1 MKPEIKEIRDLFPV
15 TKNWIYLYN
24 GGITAC
30 PKPVGD
36 AMRAF
41 LKQWED
47 GGRDAWPPAFDDFM
61 ELKNAFGRLIGADG
75 SRIVITESTTAAIN
89 LAADL
94 VRPTK
99 EQNVI
104 VTELEFMSDTYA
116 WIISHPAQVR
126 FIPEKNGRIVEDEI
140 TQFID
145 ENTAVFSVSAVAV
158 GSGYRADL
166 KKIHQATSPLHIP
179 LLVDGAQAVGVMPL
193 DIHAP
198 EIDFL
203 VCTANKWL
211 FGPAG
216 VGFLYIGDRFIQA
229 DPPNGGWLA
238 AANRRDWDLQHPVLY
253 EDAMRFQGGM
263 PNLIGAVGSLAG
275 IRLVEEIGVDVIQNR
290 IEHLTTYM
298 VEQLEL
304 LEVEIWTP
312 REKSKRAGIVFF
324 KHPAAKELYQ
334 TLQSSQ
340 IYTGNFLGGI
350 RLDVHVFNTI
360 EEIDKTLNV
369 IRAFLSKP

>member
-1 MKPEIKEIRDLFPV
+1 MNLEIKEIRDLFPV
-15 TKNWIYLYN
+15 TKNWIYFYN

-30 PKPVGD
+30 PKPVGN

-41 LKQWED
+41 LKKWED
-47 GGRDAWPPAFDDFM
+47 NGRDAWPPAFDDFL

-75 SRIVITESTTAAIN
+75 SRIAITESTTAAIN
-89 LAADL
+89 LVAGL
-94 VRPTK
+94 VRPQK
-99 EQNVI
+99 EQNVV
-104 VTELEFMSDTYA
+104 VTELEYMSDTYP

-126 FIPEKNGRIVEDEI
+126 FIPENNGRIIEDEI
-140 TQFID
+140 PQFVD
-145 ENTAVFSVSAVAV
+145 ENTAVLSVSAVAV

-166 KKIHQATSPLHIP
+166 KKVHQATSPIHIP

-193 DIHAP
+193 NINDP

-216 VGFLYIGDRFIQA
+216 VGFLYVGDRFIQA
-229 DPPNGGWLA
+229 DPPNAGWLA

-253 EDAMRFQGGM
+253 EDAMRFQCGM

-275 IRLVEEIGVDVIQNR
+275 IRLIEEIGVDVIQGR
-290 IEHLTTYM
+290 IEQLTTYLI
-298 VEQLEL
+298 EQLEL
-304 LEVEIWTP
+304 LKMEIWTP
-312 REKSKRAGIVFF
+312 KEKSKRAGIVFF

-334 TLQSSQ
+334 TLQSHQ

-350 RLDVHVFNTI
+350 RLDVHVFNTT
-360 EEIDKTLNV
+360 EEIDKMLDV
-369 IRAFLSKP
+369 IKAFVLKA